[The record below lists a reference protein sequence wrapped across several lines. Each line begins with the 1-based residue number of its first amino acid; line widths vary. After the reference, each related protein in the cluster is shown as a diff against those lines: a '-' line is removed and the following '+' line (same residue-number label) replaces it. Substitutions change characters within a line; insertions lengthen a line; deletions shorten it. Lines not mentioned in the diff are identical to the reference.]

1 MPKIFFVIFFIKLS
15 LIKYISDYFVYPIE
29 EVEITSTTSNYDTEK
44 INDIV
49 VSIHGQDLLSLDLS
63 DVKRNIRSDDWIR
76 DVKIKK
82 SFPDTLEII
91 IIPQQP
97 YAIYNSKI
105 MTIDG
110 TVIGASSMQLDLPII
125 IDHTND
131 SQSSMNTM
139 ILTSKLLK
147 KIDLDIKKIE
157 IHNSIIKVFTSAN
170 ILISDRVN
178 YENNLNRLVVTFHDL
193 QKLFKREIKSIDMR
207 YSNGFA
213 IK

>member
-1 MPKIFFVIFFIKLS
+1 M
-15 LIKYISDYFVYPIE
+15 YISDSFVYPIE
-29 EVEITSTTSNYDTEK
+29 EVEITSTSSGYDNER

-49 VSIHGQDLLSLDLS
+49 HSIQGQDLLSLDLS
-63 DVKRNIRSDDWIR
+63 DIKRKIRSDDWIR
-76 DVKIKK
+76 DVEIKK

-97 YAIYNSKI
+97 LAIYNSKI
-105 MTIDG
+105 MMMDG
-110 TVIGASSMQLDLPII
+110 TVIGAPSLTLDLPII

-131 SQSSMNTM
+131 SLSSMNTM
-139 ILTSKLLK
+139 ILTDKLLH
-147 KIDLDIKKIE
+147 KIDLDIKKVE
-157 IHNSIIKVFTSAN
+157 IHDSLIKVFTSSN

-178 YENNLNRLVVTFHDL
+178 YEVNLNRLVSTFQDL
-193 QKLFKREIKSIDMR
+193 KKLFKREIKSIDMR

>member
-1 MPKIFFVIFFIKLS
+1 MPKIFIIIIFFLLS
-15 LIKYISDYFVYPIE
+15 LILYLSDSFVYPIE

-110 TVIGASSMQLDLPII
+110 TVIGASLMQLDLPII

-157 IHNSIIKVFTSAN
+157 IHDSIIKVFTSAN

>member
-1 MPKIFFVIFFIKLS
+1 MPKIFIVIFFFILS
-15 LIKYISDYFVYPIE
+15 LILYISDYFVYPIE

-110 TVIGASSMQLDLPII
+110 TVIGASLMQLDLPII
-125 IDHTND
+125 IC
-131 SQSSMNTM
+131 
-139 ILTSKLLK
+139 LLYTS
-147 KIDLDIKKIE
+147 DAADE
-157 IHNSIIKVFTSAN
+157 
-170 ILISDRVN
+170 
-178 YENNLNRLVVTFHDL
+178 
-193 QKLFKREIKSIDMR
+193 
-207 YSNGFA
+207 
-213 IK
+213 

>member
-1 MPKIFFVIFFIKLS
+1 MPKIFIVIFFFILS
-15 LIKYISDYFVYPIE
+15 LILYISDYFVYPIE

-82 SFPDTLEII
+82 SFPATLEIV

-110 TVIGASSMQLDLPII
+110 TVIGASLMQLDLPII

-157 IHNSIIKVFTSAN
+157 IHDSIIKVFTSAN

>member
-1 MPKIFFVIFFIKLS
+1 MPKIFIVIFFFILS
-15 LIKYISDYFVYPIE
+15 LILYISDYFVYPIE

-63 DVKRNIRSDDWIR
+63 DIKRNIRSDDWIR

-139 ILTSKLLK
+139 ILTGKLLK

-157 IHNSIIKVFTSAN
+157 IHDSIIKVFTSAN

>member
-1 MPKIFFVIFFIKLS
+1 MPKIFIVIFFFILS
-15 LIKYISDYFVYPIE
+15 LILYISDYFVYPIE

-91 IIPQQP
+91 IMPQQP

-110 TVIGASSMQLDLPII
+110 TVIGASLMQLDLPII

-157 IHNSIIKVFTSAN
+157 IHDSIIKVFTSAN

>member
-1 MPKIFFVIFFIKLS
+1 MPKIFIVIFFFILS
-15 LIKYISDYFVYPIE
+15 LILYISDYFVYPIE

-157 IHNSIIKVFTSAN
+157 IHDSIIKVFTSAN

-213 IK
+213 TK

>member
-1 MPKIFFVIFFIKLS
+1 MPKIFIIIIFFLLS
-15 LIKYISDYFVYPIE
+15 LILYLSDSFVYPIE

-82 SFPDTLEII
+82 SFPDTLEIVI
-91 IIPQQP
+91 IHQQP

-110 TVIGASSMQLDLPII
+110 TVIGASLMQLDLPII

-157 IHNSIIKVFTSAN
+157 IHDSIIKVFTSAN

>member
-1 MPKIFFVIFFIKLS
+1 MPKIFIIIIFFYSVSFCIYRT
-15 LIKYISDYFVYPIE
+15 IFVYPID
-29 EVEITSTTSNYDTEK
+29 EVEITSTSSNYDNEK

-49 VSIHGQDLLSLDLS
+49 ASIQGQDLLSLDLS
-63 DVKRNIRSDDWIR
+63 DIKRSIRSDDWIR
-76 DVKIKK
+76 DVEIKK

-105 MTIDG
+105 MMMDG
-110 TVIGASSMQLDLPII
+110 TVIEAPSLPLDLPII

-131 SQSSMNTM
+131 SLSSMNTL
-139 ILTSKLLK
+139 ILTVKLLQ

-157 IHNSIIKVFTSAN
+157 IHDSLIKVFTSTN

-178 YENNLNRLVVTFHDL
+178 YEVNLNRLVISFQDL
-193 QKLFKREIKSIDMR
+193 KKLFKREIKSIDMR

>member
-1 MPKIFFVIFFIKLS
+1 MPKIFIVIFFFILS
-15 LIKYISDYFVYPIE
+15 LILYISDYFVYPIE

-82 SFPDTLEII
+82 SFPDTLEIV

-147 KIDLDIKKIE
+147 KIEVQYKK
-157 IHNSIIKVFTSAN
+157 S
-170 ILISDRVN
+170 
-178 YENNLNRLVVTFHDL
+178 Y
-193 QKLFKREIKSIDMR
+193 
-207 YSNGFA
+207 
-213 IK
+213 

>member
-1 MPKIFFVIFFIKLS
+1 MPKIFIVIFFFILS
-15 LIKYISDYFVYPIE
+15 LILYISDYFVYPIE

-157 IHNSIIKVFTSAN
+157 IHDSIIKVFTSAN

-178 YENNLNRLVVTFHDL
+178 YENNLNILVVTFHDL

>member
-1 MPKIFFVIFFIKLS
+1 MPKIFIVIFFFILS
-15 LIKYISDYFVYPIE
+15 LILYISDYFVYPIE

-110 TVIGASSMQLDLPII
+110 TVIGASLMQLDLPII

-147 KIDLDIKKIE
+147 KIE
-157 IHNSIIKVFTSAN
+157 IHDSIIKVFTSAN

>member
-1 MPKIFFVIFFIKLS
+1 MPKFFIIIIFFLLS
-15 LIKYISDYFVYPIE
+15 LILYISDYFVYPIE
-29 EVEITSTTSNYDTEK
+29 EVEVTSTTSNYDTEK

-63 DVKRNIRSDDWIR
+63 DIKRNIRSDDWIR

-110 TVIGASSMQLDLPII
+110 TVIGASTMQLDLPII

-139 ILTSKLLK
+139 ILTGKLLK

-157 IHNSIIKVFTSAN
+157 IHDSIIKVFTSAN

>member
-1 MPKIFFVIFFIKLS
+1 MPKIFIIIIFFLLS
-15 LIKYISDYFVYPIE
+15 LILYLSDSFVYPIE

-49 VSIHGQDLLSLDLS
+49 ASIQGQDLLSLDLG
-63 DVKRNIRSDDWIR
+63 DIKRSVRSDDWIR
-76 DVKIKK
+76 DVEIKK

-97 YAIYNSKI
+97 FAIYNSKI
-105 MTIDG
+105 MMMDG
-110 TVIGASSMQLDLPII
+110 SVIGAPSLPLDLPII
-125 IDHTND
+125 MDHTND

-139 ILTSKLLK
+139 ILTVKLLQ
-147 KIDLDIKKIE
+147 KIDLDIKKVE
-157 IHNSIIKVFTSAN
+157 IHDSLIKVFTSTN
-170 ILISDRVN
+170 MLISDRVN
-178 YENNLNRLVVTFHDL
+178 YEVNLNRLVISFQDL
-193 QKLFKREIKSIDMR
+193 KKLFKREIKSIDMR